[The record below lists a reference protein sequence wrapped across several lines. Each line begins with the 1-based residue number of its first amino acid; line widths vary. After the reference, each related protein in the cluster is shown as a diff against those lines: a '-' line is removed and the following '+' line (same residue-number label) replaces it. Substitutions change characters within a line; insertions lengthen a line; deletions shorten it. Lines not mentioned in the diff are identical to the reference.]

1 MLGLKPLMSIHLKQ
15 VMSHTKFTG
24 TKATILI
31 VILLATWGN
40 NAQMAA
46 ADIFYPSTNYKVK
59 GPPTYCTIVTNIDA
73 PTSKVEEFVD
83 ISKNAVASWT
93 NNLQAVEDGTK
104 EIWKMSHK
112 TVDHVQAG
120 CDIMIQYK
128 PHYGMSTQPASHD
141 IIAGTF
147 SSAGLIDIYYLQPFE
162 CDDGVLCYYD
172 EEYKETASLYGTML
186 HEIGH
191 SLGAGH
197 YVSDE
202 PDENKKWQNGEELP
216 PSVMIPSIPQDATT
230 FVIKDSDVQK
240 IRQIYGQ
247 RGFYEYSDKEI
258 PIFRPFVTIDVSSE
272 KVVLNDASS
281 NTVTISGQIEKNVL
295 LDGHPIII
303 SVLKPDQSVDVL
315 KITHTRSGYF
325 EVLTSYDKESALGL
339 YTVSVSYLGIVD
351 NEMDVYF
358 KVADTA
364 EERELSSSSPP
375 SIANVIDLQKIAIK
389 SLKQQ
394 AEDLKKAMAKIPKS
408 SISEKDGYLIHA
420 LSDTVDFKIE
430 SAQLQ
435 VAKAEEGL
443 NTSDYEAVIVA
454 LKDLDSS
461 TSSAL
466 NTLKR
471 ISEIIEPYDTI
482 KSSYDLGKIKSAT
495 KRMSAGLGDGS
506 EFASAISEQIGTDI
520 RFEQIPKWVI
530 TVSKWW
536 SIELVSDTE
545 YTNMLEYL
553 TQNGIL
559 A

>member
-1 MLGLKPLMSIHLKQ
+1 MSTYLKQ
-15 VMSHTKFTG
+15 VMPHTKFTG
-24 TKATILI
+24 TKAAILI
-31 VILLATWGN
+31 VILLAAWGN

-59 GPPTYCTIVTNIDA
+59 GPPTYCTLVTGIDV
-73 PTSKVEEFVD
+73 PLSKVEEFVD
-83 ISKNAVASWT
+83 ISKNAVSSWT
-93 NNLQAVEDGTK
+93 NNLQAIEDGTK

-112 TVDHVQAG
+112 TVDYVQAG

-128 PHYGMSTQPASHD
+128 SHYGMSTQPASHD

-147 SSAGLIDIYYLQPFE
+147 SSTGLIDIYYLQPFE

-172 EEYKETASLYGTML
+172 KEYKETASLYGTML

-197 YVSDE
+197 YVSDD
-202 PDENKKWQNGEELP
+202 PDENKKWQNGDELP
-216 PSVMIPSIPQDATT
+216 PSVMIPSLPIDAAT

-272 KVVLNDASS
+272 KVVLNDA
-281 NTVTISGQIEKNVL
+281 NPDTITISGQIEKNIL

-303 SVLKPDQSVDVL
+303 SVLKPDQTVDVL

-325 EVLTSYDKESALGL
+325 EVLTSYDKESPLGL
-339 YTVSVSYLGIVD
+339 YTVSVSYIGIVD

-364 EERELSSSSPP
+364 EEKGLTSSSFDVS
-375 SIANVIDLQKIAIK
+375 NTIDMQKIAVK

-394 AEDLKKAMAKIPKS
+394 AENLKKAVAKIPQS
-408 SISEKDGYLIHA
+408 SILEKDGNLIHA
-420 LSDTVDFKIE
+420 LSDSADFKIE

-435 VAKAEEGL
+435 IAQAEERL
-443 NTSDYEAVIVA
+443 NAGNYEAVFAA
-454 LKDLDSS
+454 LQDLDSS

-466 NTLKR
+466 NTLER
-471 ISEIIEPYDTI
+471 IGDIIEPYSVI
-482 KSSYDLGKIKSAT
+482 KPTYDLNEIKSAI
-495 KRMSAGLGDGS
+495 KRMNVGLGDGS
-506 EFASAISEQIGTDI
+506 EFALAISEQISTDM
-520 RFEQIPKWVI
+520 RFEQIPEWVI
-530 TVSKWW
+530 TASKWW
-536 SIELVSDTE
+536 SIGLVSDTE
-545 YTNMLEYL
+545 YTNLLEYL
-553 TQNGIL
+553 VQNSIL